1 MVKRVNC
8 KKHLFPRFVDF
19 KEAAKLTYDLC
30 VSYFAATLTRYFRMS
45 AFAFS
50 RGFFLNELLYLLSGM
65 ILFIPVTKKLFFE
78 CFFFLF
84 VCFLFV
90 CVFVFFI

>member
-1 MVKRVNC
+1 
-8 KKHLFPRFVDF
+8 
-19 KEAAKLTYDLC
+19 
-30 VSYFAATLTRYFRMS
+30 MS

>member
-30 VSYFAATLTRYFRMS
+30 VSYFAATLTRYFS
-45 AFAFS
+45 HVCFC
-50 RGFFLNELLYLLSGM
+50 FFTR
-65 ILFIPVTKKLFFE
+65 ILFK
-78 CFFFLF
+78 
-84 VCFLFV
+84 
-90 CVFVFFI
+90 

>member
-1 MVKRVNC
+1 MIKRVNR
-8 KKHLFPRFVDF
+8 KKHLFPRFDDF

-30 VSYFAATLTRYFRMS
+30 VSLFCGYFVS

-65 ILFIPVTKKLFFE
+65 ILFIPLTKN
-78 CFFFLF
+78 
-84 VCFLFV
+84 CFLNV
-90 CVFVFFI
+90 CVRFFIIIIIFI